1 MINLYIDES
10 GSMTHNNLEW
20 NNYFV
25 ICIVRVYDH
34 EKLAQ
39 STRNF
44 VSHHKKEI
52 MEVDDNHIM
61 FDDKGRFIEIK
72 GSCLSQDLKEKFAKY
87 LCKNYYFDLTYVVVD
102 NSKVNKIMY
111 ENTSRA
117 FSYFLMLSLKECI
130 RKKIFNKHEEFNI
143 QIDER
148 NVKAHAKYFL
158 EEYFSLELVYEEKI
172 SKSFKVSY
180 HDSKDNRFIQIA
192 DLFSNLYYSNLINN
206 DYEDLFN
213 KMRKEGFILNEFKY
227 PKIKR

>member
-1 MINLYIDES
+1 MI
-10 GSMTHNNLEW
+10 
-20 NNYFV
+20 
-25 ICIVRVYDH
+25 
-34 EKLAQ
+34 
-39 STRNF
+39 
-44 VSHHKKEI
+44 
-52 MEVDDNHIM
+52 
-61 FDDKGRFIEIK
+61 
-72 GSCLSQDLKEKFAKY
+72 
-87 LCKNYYFDLTYVVVD
+87 
-102 NSKVNKIMY
+102 
-111 ENTSRA
+111 
-117 FSYFLMLSLKECI
+117 SLKECI

-158 EEYFSLELVYEEKI
+158 EEYFSLELVYEDKI